1 MSSGITHLFVSFP
14 SKPLSGVCHWPCSLL
29 YFWELPSLSS
39 FESGL
44 KDGCLKQISVS
55 HSFAVLVY
63 GNVSFVSFWF
73 IFIQKECD
81 FSLPSGCLDTLAALS
96 HNRSPLVPH
105 PGIYLR
111 LSSVAVPSLCLLE
124 THLAFCTPCYDAP
137 FLLLRSLW
145 SLFSSTALPVDIG
158 PFKVFISSCFLS
170 VYLTNSL
177 LFRLPCPSLI
187 VHNSMCLL
195 LSPIPLL
202 VISSSALTWITLPQ
216 LHCLHLAKLK
226 PCAHW
231 TTSPIL
237 HHFTSPETFLYFL
250 FQSIWPLSVS

>member
-1 MSSGITHLFVSFP
+1 MWF
-14 SKPLSGVCHWPCSLL
+14 
-29 YFWELPSLSS
+29 LP
-39 FESGL
+39 
-44 KDGCLKQISVS
+44 
-55 HSFAVLVY
+55 A
-63 GNVSFVSFWF
+63 
-73 IFIQKECD
+73 
-81 FSLPSGCLDTLAALS
+81 LAALS

-145 SLFSSTALPVDIG
+145 SLFSCTALPVDIG
-158 PFKVFISSCFLS
+158 PFKVFVSSCFLF
-170 VYLTNSL
+170 VYLANGL
-177 LFRLPCPSLI
+177 LFRLSCPSLV

-237 HHFTSPETFLYFL
+237 HHFTSPENLSLLFVSIYLTTLCITVVEPQRYKILPDFSFFVSSLLFSLMAIYSNNFLSLWLSRFLYDCL
-250 FQSIWPLSVS
+250 FIHWWII